1 MVIKFNQAGI
11 ACVCSDS
18 MNIAIR
24 KSMNL
29 PQDQMLNIP
38 PKWFDANRACTKLA
52 PWWGAKADYDAYD
65 AKAYYDSLITLRDV
79 AAKIVEQTAGKE
91 ALDIFWNEWE
101 QRSKKIWRDY
111 NVT

>member
-1 MVIKFNQAGI
+1 MVQKFNQAGI
-11 ACVCSDS
+11 ACVCSDA
-18 MNIAIR
+18 MNLAIR

-38 PKWFDANRACTKLA
+38 PKWWDANRACTKLA
-52 PWWGAKADYDAYD
+52 PGWGAKADYDAYD
-65 AKAYYDSLITLRDV
+65 AKAYYDSLVTLRDV
-79 AAKIVEQTAGKE
+79 TAKIVEQTAGKQ
-91 ALDIFWNEWE
+91 ALEIFWNEWE

>member
-11 ACVCSDS
+11 ACVCSDA

-29 PQDQMLNIP
+29 TQDQLLNIP
-38 PKWFDANRACTKLA
+38 SKWWDANRACTKLA
-52 PWWGAKADYDAYD
+52 PGWGEQANYDVYD
-65 AKAYYDSLITLRDV
+65 AKAYYDSLVTLRDV
-79 AAKIVEQTAGKE
+79 AAKIVEQIAGKE